1 MDRLRLPVL
10 LGLSLAVGLLV
21 TAPQRAEAQG
31 TFYVVELQTGM
42 SEAAYQRGDLGL
54 SFGVTAGVTFKL
66 KRLPVRWYL
75 LGNLTSR
82 NSVVEGRLGSA
93 GFTAERRDLDVYA
106 AQRFVV
112 PVYRQIRLFAEG
124 GLGQRY
130 VQELV
135 TRSDLGAQRSG
146 QHQLL
151 IVVAGGV
158 QARINETF
166 SLGLR
171 GEWMPLSSD
180 GVLTEALT
188 GLSSTRN
195 RLSGMAQLGVHF

>member
-1 MDRLRLPVL
+1 MDRIRRSVL
-10 LGLSLAVGLLV
+10 LGLSLAFALV
-21 TAPQRAEAQG
+21 ALAPTRAEAQG

-42 SEAAYQRGDLGL
+42 SEAAFDRGDLGL
-54 SFGVTAGVTFKL
+54 SFGVTAGVTFKM

-75 LGNLTSR
+75 LGNVTSR
-82 NSVVEGRLGSA
+82 NSVVDGNVGPA

-112 PVYRQIRLFAEG
+112 PVYRQLRLFAEG

-151 IVVAGGV
+151 VVVAGGV

-180 GVLTEALT
+180 SVLAEALT
-188 GLSSTRN
+188 GLRPTAN
-195 RLSGMAQLGVHF
+195 RMSVMGQLGVHF